1 MTMTTNEMKNINLD
15 QLDNVTGG
23 TYPRRPDIKLGTHP
37 AASTF
42 VKSIFPAI
50 GRHGI
55 EIGNA
60 QKEAVID
67 TIGIAK
73 NESVIDAIGIGIEAF
88 NDQL

>member
-1 MTMTTNEMKNINLD
+1 MTANDIKNIDLD

-42 VKSIFPAI
+42 VKSIFPDI

-60 QKEAVID
+60 QKDAVID
-67 TIGIAK
+67 TIGIVK
-73 NESVIDAIGIGIEAF
+73 NESVIGVIGNCIEIA

>member
-1 MTMTTNEMKNINLD
+1 MTANDIKNIDLD

-23 TYPRRPDIKLGTHP
+23 TYPRRPDIKLGTQP
-37 AASTF
+37 TASTF
-42 VKSIFPAI
+42 VKSIFPEI

-60 QKEAVID
+60 QNTDLLGV
-67 TIGIAK
+67 IGI
-73 NESVIDAIGIGIEAF
+73 SIEAF

>member
-1 MTMTTNEMKNINLD
+1 MTANDIKNIDLD

-23 TYPRRPDIKLGTHP
+23 TYPRRPDIKLGTQP
-37 AASTF
+37 TASTF
-42 VKSIFPAI
+42 VKSIFPEI

-60 QKEAVID
+60 QKD
-67 TIGIAK
+67 TMI
-73 NESVIDAIGIGIEAF
+73 SVIGNAQNTDLLGVIGKCIEIA

>member
-1 MTMTTNEMKNINLD
+1 MTANDIKNIDLD

-23 TYPRRPDIKLGTHP
+23 TYPRRPDIKLGTQP
-37 AASTF
+37 TASTF
-42 VKSIFPAI
+42 VKSIFPEI

-60 QKEAVID
+60 QKDTMISVIGNAQNTD
-67 TIGIAK
+67 LLGVIGI
-73 NESVIDAIGIGIEAF
+73 SIEAF